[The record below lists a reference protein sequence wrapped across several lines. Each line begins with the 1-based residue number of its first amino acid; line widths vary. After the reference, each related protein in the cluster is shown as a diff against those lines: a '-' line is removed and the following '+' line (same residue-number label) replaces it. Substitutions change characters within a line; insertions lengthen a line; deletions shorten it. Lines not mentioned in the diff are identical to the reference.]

1 MLEIKRGI
9 TQVLCSQRSVMG
21 EPEKSSSSCKTVLL
35 KLYTMGDG
43 GGVKPGSLPGRGTI

>member
-21 EPEKSSSSCKTVLL
+21 ETEKSSSSCKTMLL